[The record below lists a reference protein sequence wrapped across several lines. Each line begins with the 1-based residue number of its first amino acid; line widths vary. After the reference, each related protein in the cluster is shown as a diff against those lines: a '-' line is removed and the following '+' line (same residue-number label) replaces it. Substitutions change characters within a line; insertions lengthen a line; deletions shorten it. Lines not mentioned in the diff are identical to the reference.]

1 MMSPPPAKSSLICL
15 PNFRVPPN
23 LNATSQESAAA
34 LREIPAGTRRLSQ
47 AIGNLS
53 FAAAVEH
60 GSRALQTCTL
70 HGRPG
75 LNALRICPVSVKS
88 GRFVL
93 VDHRGYSH
101 ARATMFGITALLP
114 IVRHANMNLHGW
126 LALSF
131 SIAISAPLRAESAMQ
146 GAAIETTLRIPA
158 SRFQNRSTRIPRC
171 GPFAI
176 AVD

>member
-1 MMSPPPAKSSLICL
+1 MPTCPGKV
-15 PNFRVPPN
+15 N
-23 LNATSQESAAA
+23 T
-34 LREIPAGTRRLSQ
+34 G
-47 AIGNLS
+47 GNR
-53 FAAAVEH
+53 APRKPRH
-60 GSRALQTCTL
+60 GHPIRAQRLQTCTL
-70 HGRPG
+70 HGRPF
-75 LNALRICPVSVKS
+75 LRALRICHVSVKS

-126 LALSF
+126 LALCF
-131 SIAISAPLRAESAMQ
+131 SIAISAPLRAESPMQ
-146 GAAIETTLRIPA
+146 GLRSRRRSGSRPRAFKTGRVSNYRLTFAAALGRMMRQQ
-158 SRFQNRSTRIPRC
+158 SRFTRIPRC